1 MANCSLCGK
10 EDLCFTC
17 PYCRGIFC
25 AEHRL
30 PESHGCPGLQEAK
43 ADARRK
49 IAESFTGQYETEQ
62 KQQGFFSRRGSSGKR
77 QKSRRRFSNQEKK
90 DLTIASVLVLL
101 VGISALGF
109 PGGIWIAI
117 QNMIYYMS
125 IGLGLF
131 ILLPPIIF
139 LFSFMVHELAH
150 KFTAQHYGMWSE
162 FRMTTAG
169 YYMSAIAIVFSIP
182 IFGTGVVL
190 SSGASS
196 AEEDA
201 KVNLAGP
208 LSNLILGLIMSVI
221 ILGIAF
227 SGAPIILYYL
237 VIIVLQPAVILN
249 GMLGLFNMIPI
260 QPFDG
265 GTIFQWDKRVW
276 VVMTLGLLSLLIMG
290 YVGISIL
297 F

>member
-1 MANCSLCGK
+1 MANCSLCGQ

-17 PYCRGIFC
+17 PYCKGVFC

-43 ADARRK
+43 EDARRK
-49 IAESFTGQYETEQ
+49 IAQSFTGQYEPEVE
-62 KQQGFFSRRGSSGKR
+62 QQGFLSRGPSRKR
-77 QKSRRRFSNQEKK
+77 RTSRRRRFSAQEKK
-90 DLTIASVLVLL
+90 DLMIASILVLL
-101 VGISALGF
+101 VGISAIGFPYGIWQAILDIINYISLGF
-109 PGGIWIAI
+109 
-117 QNMIYYMS
+117 
-125 IGLGLF
+125 GLYV
-131 ILLPPIIF
+131 ILPPIIF
-139 LFSFMVHELAH
+139 LFSFMVHEMAH

-196 AEEDA
+196 TDEDA

-208 LSNLILGLIMSVI
+208 VSNLVLGSLMSLI

-227 SGAPIILYYL
+227 SEPSAILYFL
-237 VIIVLQPAVILN
+237 VVIVLRPALILN
-249 GMLGLFNMIPI
+249 GMLGLFNMIPF

-265 GTIFQWDKRVW
+265 GTVFQWNKGIWAIVAI
-276 VVMTLGLLSLLIMG
+276 GLLTLLIIG
-290 YVGISIL
+290 YLGVSFL